1 VSKERKKKKKKMEE
15 IISTHKY
22 YSTTQW
28 KLSLFFFF
36 FFYFFPPLFIF
47 LFPAAEVIKPESKNH
62 SQLLVPSP
70 ILSPSLS
77 TDEDSSVYSPNSH
90 DLLDDLLDWNGQQHT
105 L

>member
-1 VSKERKKKKKKMEE
+1 VSKERKKKKKKRK
-15 IISTHKY
+15 SFQLT
-22 YSTTQW
+22 STTPPPSGN
-28 KLSLFFFF
+28 SLFLFFVF
-36 FFYFFPPLFIF
+36 LSPPLFIF

>member
-1 VSKERKKKKKKMEE
+1 VFKEKRKEKRK
-15 IISTHKY
+15 SFQLT
-22 YSTTQW
+22 STTPPPSGNS
-28 KLSLFFFF
+28 LSLSFFFLS
-36 FFYFFPPLFIF
+36 PLFIF
-47 LFPAAEVIKPESKNH
+47 LFPAAEVIKPESKNQ

>member
-1 VSKERKKKKKKMEE
+1 MRETFGLLHYNLLYQVVF
-15 IISTHKY
+15 I
-22 YSTTQW
+22 
-28 KLSLFFFF
+28 SLFLFLFLF
-36 FFYFFPPLFIF
+36 LSPLFIF
-47 LFPAAEVIKPESKNH
+47 LFPAAEVIKPESKNQ

>member
-1 VSKERKKKKKKMEE
+1 MFKEKKKKKGKKGRHHFNSQVLLHHPME
-15 IISTHKY
+15 T
-22 YSTTQW
+22 
-28 KLSLFFFF
+28 LSLFLFLFFF
-36 FFYFFPPLFIF
+36 SLSFFF